1 MNVPDV
7 SFSLCLSFDV
17 VTVTIHVIAAGS
29 VTVTVTV
36 TVTAICTIFV
46 AIIPA
51 DAVDVASGAVL
62 SVPQTGLRRS
72 AARPL

>member
-29 VTVTVTV
+29 VTVTV

>member
-1 MNVPDV
+1 MNVPAV
-7 SFSLCLSFDV
+7 SFSLCLSFNV

-29 VTVTVTV
+29 VTVCTVS
-36 TVTAICTIFV
+36 V
-46 AIIPA
+46 AIIVD

-62 SVPQTGLRRS
+62 SVPRTGLRRS